1 MVKRGCAKK
10 DPRYMKTDGCEEQL
24 TQGSDGSDRK
34 TDLGFPVFEN
44 LLNWLKWEKSLK
56 IAHNWGK
63 IVKKNLI

>member
-24 TQGSDGSDRK
+24 TQGSDGSERK

-44 LLNWLKWEKSLK
+44 LTDWNE
-56 IAHNWGK
+56 
-63 IVKKNLI
+63 KNL